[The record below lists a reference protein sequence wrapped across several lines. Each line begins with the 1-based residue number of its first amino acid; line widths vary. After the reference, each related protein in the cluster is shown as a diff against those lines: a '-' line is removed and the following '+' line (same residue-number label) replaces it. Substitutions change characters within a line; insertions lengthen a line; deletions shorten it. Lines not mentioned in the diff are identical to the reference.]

1 MVFEQIFVHV
11 VPRAIKNVRKTVK
24 FMSVSAVLLLAYWLF
39 HSLI

>member
-1 MVFEQIFVHV
+1 MVFQQIFVNM

-24 FMSVSAVLLLAYWLF
+24 WMSVAGVLLLAYWLF